1 MAVEILGVGATLLG
15 LFAGFGLLIGLLFG
29 FFGMGGSFLVT
40 PALLVMGYETD
51 VAVASG
57 LAFVFGTSVI
67 ATLKHRDLGQVDYKL
82 GVLMIAGTTAGIEVG
97 KIGLE
102 YLQHVGLADTVVS
115 VAYVLL
121 LGGIG
126 VFVTREALK
135 SSSGGGLEHDVD
147 EDADLEDADVP
158 DIAQKIQSY
167 RVPPMISIRG
177 GFTVSLWMV
186 LTVAFATG
194 LLSGFLGVGGGF
206 IRMPALFY
214 LIGVPVPVAVG
225 TDLFEIVFS
234 GGIGSFLYAMDG
246 GVNLGIVV
254 PLLAGSA
261 LGARVGSAA
270 TSIVDED
277 EIKVYFGV
285 MLLGGS
291 VAVAV
296 REIGTVYGIDE
307 LRIVSMVLILGS
319 ALLVCGGLSS
329 SHSRAARDVGPSRRS
344 IRDSRS
350 VDARRRSATR
360 GRLTRGDDPRP

>member
-1 MAVEILGVGATLLG
+1 MEVLGISLALFG
-15 LFAGFGLLIGLLFG
+15 LFIGFGLLIGVLFG

-40 PALLVMGYETD
+40 PALLVMGYPSR
-51 VAVASG
+51 VAVGSG

-97 KIGLE
+97 KEIVLHLEGL
-102 YLQHVGLADTVVS
+102 GLAGSIIS
-115 VAYVLL
+115 VTYVFL

-126 VFVTREALK
+126 AFVTYEAMK
-135 SSSGGGLEHDVD
+135 GGSGGGIDHDV
-147 EDADLEDADVP
+147 EGVEADADDLPE
-158 DIAQKIQSY
+158 IAKKIQSY
-167 RVPPMISIRG
+167 RVPPMISLRG
-177 GFTVSLWMV
+177 GVSVSLWMI
-186 LTVAFATG
+186 LAVAFATG

-214 LIGVPVPVAVG
+214 LIGVPVPIAVG

-246 GVNLGIVV
+246 GVDLSIVV

-285 MLLGGS
+285 MLLGGA

-296 REIGTVYGIDE
+296 REIGNVYDMPVFDT
-307 LRIVSMVLILGS
+307 VSMVLILGS
-319 ALLVCGGLSS
+319 ALLVSGAVVYSS
-329 SHSRAARDVGPSRRS
+329 VTA
-344 IRDSRS
+344 IRDLERS
-350 VDARRRSATR
+350 KMPITE
-360 GRLTRGDDPRP
+360 

>member
-1 MAVEILGVGATLLG
+1 MDVFGISLAVLV
-15 LFAGFGLLIGLLFG
+15 LFVGFGLLIGVLFG

-40 PALLVMGYETD
+40 PALLVMGYPSR
-51 VAVASG
+51 VAVGSG

-97 KIGLE
+97 KEIVLHLE
-102 YLQHVGLADTVVS
+102 ELGMAGSIIS
-115 VAYVLL
+115 VTYVFL

-126 VFVTREALK
+126 LFVTYEALK
-135 SSSGGGLEHDVD
+135 GDGDGGVDHDAANDDVD
-147 EDADLEDADVP
+147 ADDIP
-158 DIAQKIQSY
+158 DIAKTIQSY
-167 RVPPMISIRG
+167 RVPPMISLRG
-177 GFTVSLWMV
+177 GVSVSLWMI
-186 LTVAFATG
+186 LGVAFATG

-214 LIGVPVPVAVG
+214 LIGVPVPIAVG

-246 GVNLGIVV
+246 GVDLSIVL

-270 TSIVDED
+270 TSIVDEG
-277 EIKVYFGV
+277 EIKVYFGL

-291 VAVAV
+291 LAVAV
-296 REIGTVYGIDE
+296 REVGNFYGIDA
-307 LRIVSMVLILGS
+307 LNTVSLVLILGS
-319 ALLVCGGLSS
+319 ALLVSGAVVYSS
-329 SHSRAARDVGPSRRS
+329 VTALREESQAA
-344 IRDSRS
+344 
-350 VDARRRSATR
+350 AHAT
-360 GRLTRGDDPRP
+360 D

>member
-1 MAVEILGVGATLLG
+1 MEVFGVAVTLLA
-15 LFAGFGLLIGLLFG
+15 LFAGFGVLIGLLFG

-40 PALLVMGYETD
+40 PALMVMGYETD

-57 LAFVFGTSVI
+57 LAFVFATSVI

-97 KIGLE
+97 KIGLHW
-102 YLQHVGLADTVVS
+102 LQDIGLADTVVS
-115 VAYVLL
+115 VIYVAL

-126 VFVTREALK
+126 VFITYTATRGDGD
-135 SSSGGGLEHDVD
+135 SGGGISH
-147 EDADLEDADVP
+147 DADGEAEDDIDGEDIP
-158 DIAQKIQSY
+158 DIAKTIQSY
-167 RVPPMISIRG
+167 RVPPMMRLRG
-177 GFTVSLWMV
+177 GVSVSLW
-186 LTVAFATG
+186 LILAVAFATG

-246 GVNLGIVV
+246 AVDLSIVV

-261 LGARVGSAA
+261 LGARLGAAA
-270 TSIVDED
+270 TDLVDED

-285 MLLGGS
+285 MLLLGAL
-291 VAVAV
+291 AVAIRKV
-296 REIGTVYGIDE
+296 GEFADIPVLQTVS
-307 LRIVSMVLILGS
+307 LVVILGAA
-319 ALLVCGGLSS
+319 ALVSGAVVVSS
-329 SHSRAARDVGPSRRS
+329 VRALRSEPAR
-344 IRDSRS
+344 
-350 VDARRRSATR
+350 ATS
-360 GRLTRGDDPRP
+360 TAD

>member
-1 MAVEILGVGATLLG
+1 MEVFGVALSLLVM
-15 LFAGFGLLIGLLFG
+15 FSGFGLLIGLLFG

-97 KIGLE
+97 KIGLHW
-102 YLQHVGLADTVVS
+102 LQDIGLANTVVS
-115 VAYVLL
+115 VSYVFL
-121 LGGIG
+121 LGAIG
-126 VFVTREALK
+126 VFITYNAVK
-135 SSSGGGLEHDVD
+135 NGGGGGVSHDAGDDD
-147 EDADLEDADVP
+147 ELDADDIP
-158 DIAQKIQSY
+158 DIAKKIQSY
-167 RVPPMISIRG
+167 RVPPMMKLRG
-177 GFTVSLWMV
+177 GVRVSLWMILV
-186 LTVAFATG
+186 VAFLTG

-234 GGIGSFLYAMDG
+234 GGIGSFLYAIDG
-246 GVNLGIVV
+246 AVDLAIVA

-261 LGARVGSAA
+261 LGARMGAAA
-270 TSIVDED
+270 TSLVDEA

-285 MLLGGS
+285 MLLLGAL
-291 VAVAV
+291 AVAV
-296 REIGTVYGIDE
+296 REVGGIVEMPVLDMVS
-307 LRIVSMVLILGS
+307 LAIIVGA
-319 ALLVCGGLSS
+319 ALLVSGAVVVS
-329 SHSRAARDVGPSRRS
+329 S
-344 IRDSRS
+344 IRELRASGPQPSGQAAD
-350 VDARRRSATR
+350 
-360 GRLTRGDDPRP
+360 

>member
-1 MAVEILGVGATLLG
+1 MEIFGIAASLLVM
-15 LFAGFGLLIGLLFG
+15 FSGFGLLIGLLFG

-97 KIGLE
+97 KQGLHL
-102 YLQHVGLADTVVS
+102 LQDLGLADTVVS
-115 VAYVLL
+115 VAYVGL

-126 VFVTREALK
+126 LFITHRAI
-135 SSSGGGLEHDVD
+135 SDDSGGGIAHDAETDGEFD
-147 EDADLEDADVP
+147 EEDVP
-158 DIAQKIQSY
+158 EIARTIQSY
-167 RVPPMISIRG
+167 EVPPMMSLRG
-177 GFTVSLWMV
+177 GVTVSLWMI
-186 LTVAFATG
+186 LAVAFATG

-234 GGIGSFLYAMDG
+234 GGIGSFLYAIDG
-246 GVNLGIVV
+246 AVDLAIVA

-261 LGARVGSAA
+261 LGARVGAAA

-285 MLLGGS
+285 MLLLGAI
-291 VAVAV
+291 AVAI
-296 REIGTVYGIDE
+296 RKIGGVIEMPVLDVVA
-307 LRIVSMVLILGS
+307 LAIIVGA
-319 ALLVCGGLSS
+319 ALLVSS
-329 SHSRAARDVGPSRRS
+329 AVVYSS
-344 IRDSRS
+344 IRELRTTSNETDT
-350 VDARRRSATR
+350 VTAD
-360 GRLTRGDDPRP
+360 